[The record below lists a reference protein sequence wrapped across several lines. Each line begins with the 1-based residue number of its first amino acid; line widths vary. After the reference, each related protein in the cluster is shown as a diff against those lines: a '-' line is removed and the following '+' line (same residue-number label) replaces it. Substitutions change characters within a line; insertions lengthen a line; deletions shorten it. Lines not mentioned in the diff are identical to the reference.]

1 MITGETPDLAK
12 MNLTCNKASSTL
24 PLTMLV
30 CHCKRV
36 HCRVIRDCAR
46 SGAEDADD
54 VGRMCGAGTGCGG
67 CKPLVEKLV
76 EREQAAQPRSESI
89 APAA

>member
-1 MITGETPDLAK
+1 
-12 MNLTCNKASSTL
+12 MNLTCNKVTPTL
-24 PLTMLV
+24 SLTMLV

-46 SGAEDADD
+46 SGAGSVDE

-76 EREQAAQPRSESI
+76 ERE
-89 APAA
+89 APAVAVAKQQSMIPAA